1 MGWTVLQVVS
11 THSTDRQ
18 MVVVK
23 CQQMQTMCQGKEI
36 GGGMSTN
43 NVSFSLSEIGSA
55 MIDVEE
61 STCVLI
67 CISHPRTQYIW
78 VAKLYLKSVPAVFL
92 PWQPPH
98 ELVDCIYNSWRTWV
112 GHQRQIPLDLHTR
125 VDPFSSGETTLD
137 EKKKMW
143 LTLKWTIL

>member
-1 MGWTVLQVVS
+1 MLLVIRVGNGMDS
-11 THSTDRQ
+11 PAGGFNPFYRSTDGGGQ
-18 MVVVK
+18 MPADG
-23 CQQMQTMCQGKEI
+23 TMCQGKEI

-78 VAKLYLKSVPAVFL
+78 VEKLYLKSVPAVFL
-92 PWQPPH
+92 P
-98 ELVDCIYNSWRTWV
+98 
-112 GHQRQIPLDLHTR
+112 
-125 VDPFSSGETTLD
+125 
-137 EKKKMW
+137 
-143 LTLKWTIL
+143 